1 MRIVRAC
8 GTRTIPLGRQGEN
21 QATQILFPIVQEWK
35 TLYGSGTF
43 QLLHQRKGDKDPYA
57 VSISTDEQN
66 VVWIVSA
73 TDLAVVG
80 NGKCELTYIV
90 NDTVAKSQIYATVAQ
105 SSMTDAGEAP
115 EPWKSWVDEVLQAGS
130 QARESAEAAAESAE
144 EIEDLTVSAH
154 GLPAGS
160 APTVIKTGGDGEPYN
175 LDFGLPAGSGGA
187 TWEAVQD
194 KPFETL
200 GETLK
205 VVNGVLNIVIPPEY
219 GRVSYDGFALSVI

>member
-1 MRIVRAC
+1 MRIVRVC

-21 QATQILFPIVQEWK
+21 QATQILFPFVQEWK
-35 TLYGSGTF
+35 ALYGPGTF

-57 VSISTDEQN
+57 VSISMDEQN
-66 VVWIVSA
+66 VIWIVSA

-90 NDTVAKSQIYATVAQ
+90 NDTIAKSQIYATVAQ
-105 SSMTDAGEAP
+105 SSMTKAGEAP
-115 EPWKSWVDEVLQAGS
+115 EPWESWVEEVLKAGIL
-130 QARESAEAAAESAE
+130 ARESAEAAAGSAE

-154 GLPAGS
+154 GLPSGS
-160 APTVIKTGGDGEPYN
+160 APTVIKTGGDGAPYN
-175 LDFGLPAGSGGA
+175 LDFGLPAGSGGVA
-187 TWEAVQD
+187 WEAVQN

-205 VVNGVLNIVIPPEY
+205 VVNGVLDIVIPPEY
-219 GRVSYDGFALSVI
+219 GRVSYNGFELTIE